1 MRCASEEDTTKIFL
15 HRTGGEDAGAARTLR
30 RSTERRP
37 LRMHS
42 LSPVPS
48 TMTSY
53 SMSMAAVIGSPGGRR
68 AIGGERERE
77 REGSRKLWISNGST
91 AQEEGRSGRKG
102 DDGSCSCFF
111 NYTVQL
117 KCSQRMLVHPYI
129 NIRTRI
135 LSSIS

>member
-1 MRCASEEDTTKIFL
+1 MRCASEEETTKIFL

-53 SMSMAAVIGSPGGRR
+53 SMSMAAAIGSPGGRR
-68 AIGGERERE
+68 VIGGERERG
-77 REGSRKLWISNGST
+77 RGRVRGNCGSPT
-91 AQEEGRSGRKG
+91 ARLLKRKG
-102 DDGSCSCFF
+102 GVGGKETTAVVRVFLI
-111 NYTVQL
+111 T
-117 KCSQRMLVHPYI
+117 
-129 NIRTRI
+129 
-135 LSSIS
+135 